1 MLSGGPRDTGVL
13 GEIRRWDHEHGTDYY
28 RILFVLLSLERSY
41 TKAAEVLHM
50 HRNNVIYHAKR
61 ISEQFSVDLD
71 DPGVRLRLLMLY
83 RVAEL
88 AEAGA

>member
-1 MLSGGPRDTGVL
+1 
-13 GEIRRWDHEHGTDYY
+13 
-28 RILFVLLSLERSY
+28 
-41 TKAAEVLHM
+41 M